1 MTDPTADETASAELV
16 TAHNF
21 ENVSQHL
28 PNDVTPLPSPLI
40 GKHDSAGSA
49 EHRCNPLSADPVG
62 SRLSSY
68 AAFNGK
74 TVTRP
79 FAPEVPIDAE
89 LLDAHDRL
97 RQQILGQFY
106 PCTGAVS
113 AFSQKCYRFGL
124 YPELAGDDAVRAV
137 CHDLYC
143 FFREFPVVEDHFI
156 TFIAM
161 FRGPSIQSEQHF
173 EDLLWNQLQAMH
185 AVDAEFFAWDKSV
198 DSDPASCNFSYSIG
212 GRSMYVIGMHPQ
224 ASRLARTRPYPTM
237 VFNLHQQFERLRARG
252 KFEAMKQTIRT
263 REMIFQGSINPMLTS
278 FGEQSEAR
286 QYSGRAVPAEWSC
299 PFHSRKNETG

>member
-1 MTDPTADETASAELV
+1 MTDPTADETASAELA
-16 TAHNF
+16 TARNF

-28 PNDVTPLPSPLI
+28 TNDVTPPPSPFI
-40 GKHDSAGSA
+40 VKDNFVGSA
-49 EHRCNPLSADPVG
+49 EHRRNPLSADPVG

-79 FAPEVPIDAE
+79 FAPEAPIDAE
-89 LLDAHDRL
+89 LLQAHEQL

-113 AFSQKCYRFGL
+113 AFSQKSYRFGL
-124 YPELAGDDAVRAV
+124 YPELACDSAVRAV

-198 DSDPASCNFSYSIG
+198 DSDPASHNFSYSIG

-237 VFNLHQQFERLRARG
+237 VFNLHQQFERLRTRG
-252 KFEAMKQTIRT
+252 KFEAMKQTIRS
-263 REMIFQGSINPMLTS
+263 REMLFQGSINPMLTS
-278 FGEQSEAR
+278 FGENSEAR
-286 QYSGRAVPAEWSC
+286 QYSGRAVPADWSC
-299 PFHSRKNETG
+299 PFHSRKHEPR